1 MERQHPL
8 PPNLENSTDG
18 ETDAQRRSRME
29 RNTQEQRR
37 YDEEETASI
46 KTETKKF
53 NRMRIEEADKKL
65 RSVLYLA
72 LGNEG
77 KRIFGQ
83 KFTKVKVVQISF
95 KEFWEFLAIAFVRK
109 TNVTFER
116 HKLLNRKQRDRESLE
131 QFWGALAEMANKC
144 DITAGEEEWIRDIFI
159 NNMKNYDI
167 QRKLLTETLPPREA
181 LNVALIDEKGILNHL
196 KLTNNF
202 KSNGSSVHTPN
213 NHFNV
218 KREPTLNIERSNNCM
233 KCGGSFSKGHLAV
246 CPAKDTT
253 CTTCK
258 FKGHFTRLC
267 RSRRKNV
274 NIVNTQIVD
283 NTDFNPSDIPDVYT
297 DHTDREC
304 CGVINA
310 WSESGQSENDDYSVL
325 NVTTIFDNDGK
336 ELKKLLNIG
345 LGKENQVILN
355 IQVDS
360 ASPVSF
366 LKKNVLHELK
376 LRDPYLKIYPVDKT
390 TRDLYCGFT
399 DNAINITGK
408 VKLPIF
414 SNGGSDNDCQFLLT
428 EGHERNILGNDNLP
442 KVGIEVPQKHFPH
455 FQTNKQCKSINSISQ
470 TNQDRE
476 ILNISKSFKNL
487 FLRIGKIKNQMKITF
502 GNLTVT

>member
-1 MERQHPL
+1 M
-8 PPNLENSTDG
+8 
-18 ETDAQRRSRME
+18 
-29 RNTQEQRR
+29 
-37 YDEEETASI
+37 
-46 KTETKKF
+46 
-53 NRMRIEEADKKL
+53 
-65 RSVLYLA
+65 
-72 LGNEG
+72 
-77 KRIFGQ
+77 
-83 KFTKVKVVQISF
+83 
-95 KEFWEFLAIAFVRK
+95 
-109 TNVTFER
+109 
-116 HKLLNRKQRDRESLE
+116 LNRKQRDRELLE
-131 QFWGALAEMANKC
+131 QFWGALAEMAKKR

-159 NNMKNYDI
+159 NNIKNYNI

-181 LNVALIDEKGILNHL
+181 LNVALKDAKGILNHL

-202 KSNGSSVHTPN
+202 KSNGPTVHKSN

-218 KREPTLNIERSNNCM
+218 KREPILNIERSNNCM
-233 KCGGSFSKGHLAV
+233 KCGGTFSKGHLAV
-246 CPAKDTT
+246 CPAKNTT
-253 CTTCK
+253 CTSCK

-267 RSRRKNV
+267 RYCRKNV

-283 NTDFNPSDIPDVYT
+283 NTEFNPSDIPDVNT
-297 DHTDREC
+297 DHIDRER

-325 NVTTIFDNDGK
+325 NVTTIFGEDGK

-376 LRDPYLKIYPVDKT
+376 LRDPYLKIYPVDKAT
-390 TRDLYCGFT
+390 KDLYCGFT
-399 DNAINITGK
+399 DNAINISGK

-414 SNGGSDNDCQFLLT
+414 SNGWSDNDCHFFLT

-442 KVGIEVPQKHFPH
+442 IVGIEVSQKHFPH

-470 TNQDRE
+470 TDKDRE
-476 ILNISKSFKNL
+476 ILNISKTFKNF
-487 FLRIGKIKNQMKITF
+487 FLRIGKIKNQMKITNF
-502 GNLTVT
+502 HELLKPIQLKGRRVLNRLKAEGHIKN